1 MMMKSTRSLSPPLD
15 VRLAGFDV
23 GAALDRLGGN
33 AALLYELVSRFVREH
48 ASSAD
53 DVDALVAAHKPAQA
67 VASLHRLK
75 GAARIVGAVALADAA
90 QRAEDLLMIGD
101 AAGLPSF
108 RTALDEACA
117 QCEAIVSERT

>member
-1 MMMKSTRSLSPPLD
+1 MKSTRFLSPPLD
-15 VRLAGFDV
+15 IQSTGFDV
-23 GAALDRLGGN
+23 GAALARLGGN
-33 AALLYELVSRFVREH
+33 ASLLHELVSRFVREH

-67 VASLHRLK
+67 VAALHRLK

-90 QRAEDLLMIGD
+90 QRAEDLLMVGD

-108 RTALDEACA
+108 RTALDAACV
-117 QCEAIVSERT
+117 QCKAIVPGRT